1 MGGIGFGVGGG
12 WRWLWVNW
20 SVQNSIM
27 SSVNGT
33 HPIVAAAAAVL
44 RDSL

>member
-1 MGGIGFGVGGG
+1 MGGIGIGVGGG
-12 WRWLWVNW
+12 GRWLWVNW
-20 SVQNSIM
+20 SVRNSIA
-27 SSVNGT
+27 SGINGT